1 MSCCKWQI
9 FSLKAFED
17 FFESTHYSGLLLQ
30 KAKVKRIHHAQTGE
44 DAQRFTGSLPR
55 IAAHLLKKM
64 LEENIPSWDLNRSVR
79 SELWHHGSSSE
90 NTLLPATW
98 YLALAQT
105 SYGITT
111 RSCLIALIASSASE
125 MQLQELLGHWEEG
138 LRHFPSDCNSL
149 TLLRLSP
156 LPHTMQCGNN
166 EMRSRHEVRSSF
178 VRMTEILYSFMDD
191 KKVISQMLPLN
202 TSKELA
208 VRGANWASLQ
218 RRSGAARQLLKM
230 FPLPMEVPSAM
241 KEATRQGKCTGKSH
255 PENLTA

>member
-30 KAKVKRIHHAQTGE
+30 KEKVKRIHHAQTGE

-64 LEENIPSWDLNRSVR
+64 LEENIPSWEQIWTVTPW
-79 SELWHHGSSSE
+79 EQLWEH
-90 NTLLPATW
+90 PP
-98 YLALAQT
+98 
-105 SYGITT
+105 
-111 RSCLIALIASSASE
+111 
-125 MQLQELLGHWEEG
+125 
-138 LRHFPSDCNSL
+138 PSHLVLS
-149 TLLRLSP
+149 LSP
-156 LPHTMQCGNN
+156 NQLWDYNTILFNSFNCQLSKWNAIAGAAGSLRRRSAPFSIRLQFPDLAETVSTTPHHA
-166 EMRSRHEVRSSF
+166 MRQQWDEVTTWSRVIICQ
-178 VRMTEILYSFMDD
+178 MTEILYSFVDD
-191 KKVISQMLPLN
+191 KKVISQMLPVN
-202 TSKELA
+202 TSMELA

-218 RRSGAARQLLKM
+218 RRSGAAWQLLKM

-241 KEATRQGKCTGKSH
+241 KEATQQGKCTGKSH